1 MAKLITSSQNNPY
14 LQGRLS
20 KTRKEYKNII
30 EMKKK
35 EWKFAMTQKL
45 ETLEGKD
52 PKEYWKMV
60 SQLWEKKQSSLK
72 DGDDEDPNN

>member
-1 MAKLITSSQNNPY
+1 
-14 LQGRLS
+14 
-20 KTRKEYKNII
+20 
-30 EMKKK
+30 MKKK
-35 EWKFAMTQKL
+35 EWKSAMTQKL